1 MTERSKIMWN
11 KIWVVILLVFI
22 GCGLEDFT
30 INPNERHVKINVEPQ
45 DARVVVKS
53 MSDSRIRTLE
63 PPYDL
68 RYILRPYQA
77 TYVEVS
83 RDGYRRKIVKLDG
96 TREEINIK
104 LQKLTEEEKMML
116 KYKTN
121 AMGRAGPSLE
131 EVPGV
136 GGGGGGM
143 GGTMGGTMGGA
154 PGSFGGP

>member
-1 MTERSKIMWN
+1 MWN

-22 GCGLEDFT
+22 GCGLEDFS
-30 INPNERHVKINVEPQ
+30 INPNERRVKINVEPQ
-45 DARVVVKS
+45 NARVVVKS

-77 TYVEVS
+77 TYVEIS
-83 RDGYRRKIVKLDG
+83 HDGYRRKIVKLDG
-96 TREEINIK
+96 TREEISVK
-104 LQKLTEEEKMML
+104 LEKLTEEEKMML

-131 EVPGV
+131 EVPGL
-136 GGGGGGM
+136 GGGGGVM
-143 GGTMGGTMGGA
+143 GGAMGGA
-154 PGSFGGP
+154 PGSGFGGP

>member
-1 MTERSKIMWN
+1 MWN
-11 KIWVVILLVFI
+11 KIGVVILLVFV

-30 INPNERHVKINVEPQ
+30 TNPNERRVKISVEPQ

-68 RYILRPYQA
+68 HYILRPYQA

-83 RDGYRRKIVKLDG
+83 RDGYRHKIVKLDG
-96 TREEINIK
+96 TREEISVK
-104 LQKLTEEEKMML
+104 LEKLTDEEKMML
-116 KYKTN
+116 KYKTD

-131 EVPGV
+131 EVPGI
-136 GGGGGGM
+136 GGGAM
-143 GGTMGGTMGGA
+143 GGAMGGA